1 MQGVYDTHFGA
12 AAKGALFPGLRMTES
27 QLHITATNAQTMTA
41 RALLLGERIDTAGLE
56 RADLVSTAPLAFHAG
71 QAGFAVLYRFGVAVL
86 FGLSPLEEDEIVTRI
101 GARIAGASRGDDE
114 SLVMETGQEGE
125 DKALPNGRLA
135 VKDLSE
141 ARLLVVADA
150 LAKSVALARDERR
163 VNAVFDT
170 IEPFAAELASKGRPP
185 WRRKSMLELI
195 GQTLLVRH
203 RVSGRV
209 AVEDKPDVLWDRPDL
224 ERLYARLED
233 EYELEARGRTL
244 NAKIDVIGETAR
256 ALTDLIDADR
266 SVRLEWII
274 IILIA
279 MEIFL
284 SLFQM
289 FGQTHLQGAHTPS
302 SAAHMSSP
310 ESHLKPGS

>member
-1 MQGVYDTHFGA
+1 
-12 AAKGALFPGLRMTES
+12 MTDITIES
-27 QLHITATNAQTMTA
+27 KPVTAQVMTA

-101 GARIAGASRGDDE
+101 GARVAGASRGDDE
-114 SLVMETGQEGE
+114 TLVVETTHDGE
-125 DKALPNGRLA
+125 DKALPSGRFA

-141 ARLLVVADA
+141 ARLLVIADV

-170 IEPFAAELASKGRPP
+170 IEPFAAELAGKGRPP
-185 WRRKSMLELI
+185 WRRKAMLELI

-203 RVSGRV
+203 RVTGRV

-244 NAKIDVIGETAR
+244 HAKIDVLGETAR
-256 ALTDLIDADR
+256 ALTDLIDTDR

-274 IILIA
+274 IVLIS
-279 MEIFL
+279 MEIAL
-284 SLFQM
+284 TLFQM
-289 FGQTHLQGAHTPS
+289 FAGPHAPREARPAPAIVDGRA
-302 SAAHMSSP
+302 
-310 ESHLKPGS
+310 K

>member
-1 MQGVYDTHFGA
+1 MTDIEVA
-12 AAKGALFPGLRMTES
+12 ANPSVT
-27 QLHITATNAQTMTA
+27 QTMTA

-101 GARIAGASRGDDE
+101 GARVAGASRGDDE
-114 SLVMETGQEGE
+114 SLVIEIVHDGE
-125 DKALPNGRLA
+125 EKALPNGRLA

-141 ARLLVVADA
+141 ARLLVIADA

-170 IEPFAAELASKGRPP
+170 VEPFAAELASKGRPP
-185 WRRKSMLELI
+185 WRRKAMLELI

-274 IILIA
+274 IVLIA
-279 MEIFL
+279 MEIGL

-289 FGQTHLQGAHTPS
+289 FSDQHHLRALNAASISSHGAT
-302 SAAHMSSP
+302 P
-310 ESHLKPGS
+310 ESHVK

>member
-1 MQGVYDTHFGA
+1 MTDPVFQAPPA
-12 AAKGALFPGLRMTES
+12 AAR
-27 QLHITATNAQTMTA
+27 TMTA

-56 RADLVSTAPLAFHAG
+56 RADSVSTAPLAFHAG
-71 QAGFAVLYRFGVAVL
+71 QSGFVVLYRFGVAVL

-101 GARIAGASRGDDE
+101 GARVAAASRGDDE
-114 SLVMETGQEGE
+114 TLVVETGHEGE
-125 DKALPNGRLA
+125 DKPLPNGRLA
-135 VKDLSE
+135 VRDLSE
-141 ARLLVVADA
+141 ARLLVIADA

-163 VNAVFDT
+163 VNAVFAT

-185 WRRKSMLELI
+185 WNRKSMLELI

-244 NAKIDVIGETAR
+244 TAKIDVIGETAR
-256 ALTDLIDADR
+256 ALTELIDAER
-266 SVRLEWII
+266 AMRLEWII
-274 IILIA
+274 VVLIA
-279 MEIFL
+279 VEIVL
-284 SLFQM
+284 SLFE
-289 FGQTHLQGAHTPS
+289 
-302 SAAHMSSP
+302 MSSQHHMRAAQTVSTTVRGSSV
-310 ESHLKPGS
+310 ESHSKPGN

>member
-1 MQGVYDTHFGA
+1 MVDTINSAGTTA
-12 AAKGALFPGLRMTES
+12 MSRLAL
-27 QLHITATNAQTMTA
+27 TA
-41 RALLLGERIDTAGLE
+41 RALLLGERIDTDGLE

-71 QAGFAVLYRFGVAVL
+71 QSGFAVLYRFGVAVL
-86 FGLSPLEEDEIVTRI
+86 FGLSPLEEDEIVKKI
-101 GARIAGASRGDDE
+101 GLRVAGASRGDDE
-114 SLVMETGQEGE
+114 TLIVEATPDGE
-125 DKALPNGRLA
+125 EKALPDGRLA

-141 ARLLVVADA
+141 ARLLVIADV

-170 IEPFAAELASKGRPP
+170 IEPFAAELAAKGSPP
-185 WRRKSMLELI
+185 WKRKSMLELM

-209 AVEDKPDVLWDRPDL
+209 AVDDKPDVLWDRPDL

-233 EYELEARGRTL
+233 EYELTPRARTL

-256 ALTDLIDADR
+256 ALTDLIDAAR
-266 SVRLEWII
+266 SVRLEWTI

-279 MEIFL
+279 MEIVL
-284 SLFQM
+284 TLFQM
-289 FGQTHLQGAHTPS
+289 WVARLG
-302 SAAHMSSP
+302 
-310 ESHLKPGS
+310 

>member
-1 MQGVYDTHFGA
+1 MVDTMNSPA
-12 AAKGALFPGLRMTES
+12 TTAISRQAL
-27 QLHITATNAQTMTA
+27 TA
-41 RALLLGERIDTAGLE
+41 RALLLGERLDTDGLE

-71 QAGFAVLYRFGVAVL
+71 QSGFAVLYRFGVAVL
-86 FGLSPLEEDEIVTRI
+86 FGLSPLEEDEIVKKI
-101 GARIAGASRGDDE
+101 GLRVAGASRGDDE
-114 SLVMETGQEGE
+114 TLIIEATPDGE
-125 DKALPNGRLA
+125 EKALPDGRLA

-141 ARLLVVADA
+141 ARLLVIADV

-170 IEPFAAELASKGRPP
+170 IEPFAAELAAKGSPP
-185 WRRKSMLELI
+185 WKRKSMLELM

-209 AVEDKPDVLWDRPDL
+209 AVDDKPDVLWDRPDL

-233 EYELEARGRTL
+233 EYELTPRARTL

-256 ALTDLIDADR
+256 ALTDLIDAAR
-266 SVRLEWII
+266 SVRLEWTI

-279 MEIFL
+279 MEIVL
-284 SLFQM
+284 TLFQM
-289 FGQTHLQGAHTPS
+289 WVAR
-302 SAAHMSSP
+302 MS
-310 ESHLKPGS
+310 

>member
-1 MQGVYDTHFGA
+1 MA
-12 AAKGALFPGLRMTES
+12 EIGLEA
-27 QLHITATNAQTMTA
+27 TAPATQTMTA
-41 RALLLGERIDTAGLE
+41 RALMLGERIDTAGLE

-86 FGLSPLEEDEIVTRI
+86 FGLSPLEEDEIVNRI
-101 GARIAGASRGDDE
+101 GARVAGRSRGDDE
-114 SLVMETGQEGE
+114 TLVVETLLDGE
-125 DKALPNGRLA
+125 DKALTNGRLA

-141 ARLLVVADA
+141 ARLLVIADA
-150 LAKSVALARDERR
+150 LAKSVALGRDERR

-170 IEPFAAELASKGRPP
+170 VEPFAVELASKGRPP

-274 IILIA
+274 IVLIA
-279 MEIFL
+279 LEIVL
-284 SLFQM
+284 SMFQILSDRTQFRALHGM
-289 FGQTHLQGAHTPS
+289 SNVSHV
-302 SAAHMSSP
+302 AAP
-310 ESHLKPGS
+310 ESQLKLGN

>member
-1 MQGVYDTHFGA
+1 MVDTMNSPATTAMGRQ
-12 AAKGALFPGLRMTES
+12 AL
-27 QLHITATNAQTMTA
+27 TA
-41 RALLLGERIDTAGLE
+41 RALLLGERLDTDGLE

-71 QAGFAVLYRFGVAVL
+71 QSGFAVLYRFGVAVL
-86 FGLSPLEEDEIVTRI
+86 FGLSPLEEDEIVKKI
-101 GARIAGASRGDDE
+101 GLRVSGASRGDDE
-114 SLVMETGQEGE
+114 TLIIEATPDGE
-125 DKALPNGRLA
+125 EKALPDGRLA

-141 ARLLVVADA
+141 ARLLVIADV

-170 IEPFAAELASKGRPP
+170 IEPFAAELAAKGSPP
-185 WRRKSMLELI
+185 WKRKSMLELM

-209 AVEDKPDVLWDRPDL
+209 AVDDKPDVLWDRPDL

-233 EYELEARGRTL
+233 EYELTPRARTL

-256 ALTDLIDADR
+256 ALTDLIDAAR
-266 SVRLEWII
+266 SVRLEWTI

-279 MEIFL
+279 MEIVL
-284 SLFQM
+284 TLFQM
-289 FGQTHLQGAHTPS
+289 WVAR
-302 SAAHMSSP
+302 MS
-310 ESHLKPGS
+310 

>member
-1 MQGVYDTHFGA
+1 MVEVEAGNRA
-12 AAKGALFPGLRMTES
+12 AAPLR
-27 QLHITATNAQTMTA
+27 QTITA

-56 RADLVSTAPLAFHAG
+56 RADLVSTAPLAFHVG

-86 FGLSPLEEDEIVTRI
+86 FALSPLEEDEILKKI
-101 GARIAGASRGDDE
+101 DARVAGASRGDDE
-114 SLVMETGQEGE
+114 SLVIETAPEGE
-125 DKALPNGRLA
+125 DKAQANGRLT

-141 ARLLVVADA
+141 ARFLVIADA

-170 IEPFAAELASKGRPP
+170 IEPFAAELAAKGRPP
-185 WRRKSMLELI
+185 WRRKTMLELI

-233 EYELEARGRTL
+233 EYELESRGRTL
-244 NAKIDVIGETAR
+244 GAKLDVIGETAR
-256 ALTDLIDADR
+256 ALTDIIDADR
-266 SVRLEWII
+266 SVRLEWTVIV
-274 IILIA
+274 LIA
-279 MEIFL
+279 MEIIL
-284 SLFQM
+284 TLFQM
-289 FGQTHLQGAHTPS
+289 WVARAH
-302 SAAHMSSP
+302 
-310 ESHLKPGS
+310 

>member
-1 MQGVYDTHFGA
+1 MTDVELRTTHA
-12 AAKGALFPGLRMTES
+12 V
-27 QLHITATNAQTMTA
+27 AQTMTA
-41 RALLLGERIDTAGLE
+41 RALLLGERIDTVGLE

-86 FGLSPLEEDEIVTRI
+86 FGLSPLEEDEIVTKI
-101 GARIAGASRGDDE
+101 GARVAGASRGDDE
-114 SLVMETGQEGE
+114 SLVIEVTHDGE

-141 ARLLVVADA
+141 PRLLVVADA

-274 IILIA
+274 IVLIA
-279 MEIFL
+279 MEIGL

-289 FGQTHLQGAHTPS
+289 STGQHYLHQMQAAST
-302 SAAHMSSP
+302 AAHGSSVD
-310 ESHLKPGS
+310 SHAK

>member
-1 MQGVYDTHFGA
+1 MMSEIEIS
-12 AAKGALFPGLRMTES
+12 KISP
-27 QLHITATNAQTMTA
+27 AQTMTA

-86 FGLSPLEEDEIVTRI
+86 FGLSPLEEDEIVTKV
-101 GARIAGASRGDDE
+101 GARVAGASRGDDE
-114 SLVMETGQEGE
+114 SLVMEVTHDGE

-135 VKDLSE
+135 VKDLS
-141 ARLLVVADA
+141 APRLLVVADA

-185 WRRKSMLELI
+185 WKRKSMLELI

-266 SVRLEWII
+266 SIRLEWII
-274 IILIA
+274 IFLIG
-279 MEIFL
+279 MEIVL
-284 SLFQM
+284 TLFQM
-289 FGQTHLQGAHTPS
+289 LVMRAPH
-302 SAAHMSSP
+302 
-310 ESHLKPGS
+310 